1 MMDVKDE
8 RRSDLFD
15 KVRNSSVLKKIR
27 GIKNIRLIAAI
38 FIIAVALIIYSNV
51 AADRA
56 ASDRMAG
63 APETSMDSDESRLA
77 GILEGLEGVGR
88 VETMITRGE
97 DDEVVGIIVIAEGAE
112 DIATRLRLLSAVTTA
127 MGVDKQI
134 VNVYTMK

>member
-1 MMDVKDE
+1 MEVKDE

-27 GIKNIRLIAAI
+27 GIKNIRLIAVI

-56 ASDRMAG
+56 AADRTAG

>member
-1 MMDVKDE
+1 MEVKDE

-56 ASDRMAG
+56 AAESTAG
-63 APETSMDSDESRLA
+63 APEASMDSDESRLA

>member
-1 MMDVKDE
+1 MEVKDE

-15 KVRNSSVLKKIR
+15 KMRNSSVLKKIR

-56 ASDRMAG
+56 AADRTAG

>member
-1 MMDVKDE
+1 MEVKDE

-15 KVRNSSVLKKIR
+15 KVRNSSMLKKIR

-56 ASDRMAG
+56 AADRTAG

>member
-1 MMDVKDE
+1 MEVKDE

-27 GIKNIRLIAAI
+27 GIKNIRLIATI

-56 ASDRMAG
+56 AADRTAG

>member
-1 MMDVKDE
+1 MEVKDE

-56 ASDRMAG
+56 AADRTAG
-63 APETSMDSDESRLA
+63 APETSMDSNESRLA

>member
-1 MMDVKDE
+1 MEVKDE

-88 VETMITRGE
+88 VEAMITRGE

>member
-1 MMDVKDE
+1 MEVKDE

-15 KVRNSSVLKKIR
+15 KVKNSSVLKKIR

-56 ASDRMAG
+56 AAESTAG

>member
-1 MMDVKDE
+1 MEVKDE

-15 KVRNSSVLKKIR
+15 KVKNSSVLKKIR

-56 ASDRMAG
+56 AADRTAG

>member
-1 MMDVKDE
+1 MEVKDE
-8 RRSDLFD
+8 RRSDLFE
-15 KVRNSSVLKKIR
+15 KVKNSSVLKKIR

-56 ASDRMAG
+56 ASDRTAG

>member
-1 MMDVKDE
+1 MEVKDE

-15 KVRNSSVLKKIR
+15 KVKNLSVLKKIR

-56 ASDRMAG
+56 AADRTAG

>member
-1 MMDVKDE
+1 MEVKDE
-8 RRSDLFD
+8 RRSDLLD

-56 ASDRMAG
+56 ASDRTAG

>member
-1 MMDVKDE
+1 MEVKDE

-27 GIKNIRLIAAI
+27 GIKNIRFIAAI

-56 ASDRMAG
+56 AADRTAG

>member
-1 MMDVKDE
+1 MEVKDE

-56 ASDRMAG
+56 ASESTAG